1 MIAYV
6 CVFKLYESTNVLY
19 SLYLMYR
26 LLLPVIIKL
35 SSLST
40 SSFNC
45 GRNNLIRF
53 LVQFLSEPE

>member
-45 GRNNLIRF
+45 SRKKLIRF

>member
-45 GRNNLIRF
+45 SRKNLIRF

>member
-1 MIAYV
+1 MIAYA

-35 SSLST
+35 SS
-40 SSFNC
+40 F
-45 GRNNLIRF
+45 IYF
-53 LVQFLSEPE
+53 EF